1 MYDKPRLRL
10 PIRTSHRWRL
20 ADGGLA
26 VVDLHVGRRSRPR
39 GAGWQTIDAGPFTIS
54 ARLQLSAP
62 PGPPPWDDDGGQVVD

>member
-1 MYDKPRLRL
+1 
-10 PIRTSHRWRL
+10 
-20 ADGGLA
+20 

-62 PGPPPWDDDGGQVVD
+62 PGPPPWDDDGGQVVA